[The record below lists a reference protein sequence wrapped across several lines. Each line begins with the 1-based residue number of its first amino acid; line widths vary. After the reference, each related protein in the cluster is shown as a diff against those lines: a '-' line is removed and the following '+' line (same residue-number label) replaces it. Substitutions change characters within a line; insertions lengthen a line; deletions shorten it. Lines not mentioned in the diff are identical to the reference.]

1 MADVTYALHLCSIQ
15 YTVTLH
21 RYSTYYQRKIFLM
34 KKRNKWAL
42 ALQSKIFAKRVVPDK
57 KKKRDKRKCR
67 KNK

>member
-1 MADVTYALHLCSIQ
+1 
-15 YTVTLH
+15 
-21 RYSTYYQRKIFLM
+21 M